1 VSKMP
6 KDKSGRARQASV
18 TRKTRETSVS
28 VTVNLDGA
36 GVFDIKTGVGFFD
49 HMLEQ
54 LAKHALIDLTIK
66 AEGDLHIDAHHTV
79 EDTGITL
86 GQAIKQAL
94 GDKTGIRR
102 YGHFDLVMDEAR
114 STVALDLSN
123 RPYLIWDVR
132 FSLQRPG
139 RYGHRTLSGVFQ
151 RPRPKRRNHTPLR
164 KPLRDKQ
171 SPHHRKPVQGLCPR
185 TAYGHGNGSSQHRH
199 TPKHQGRSVNKPT
212 RNACRS
218 LCCRSS

>member
-1 VSKMP
+1 MP

-18 TRKTRETSVS
+18 TRKTKETSVS

-86 GQAIKQAL
+86 GQAIRQAL
-94 GDKTGIRR
+94 SDKTGIRR

-132 FSLQRPG
+132 FSLQRLG
-139 RYGHRTLSGVFQ
+139 DMDTELFQEFFNALAQSAGITLHCENRYGTNNHHIIESLFKAFARALRIAMETDPRNTDTLPSTKGA
-151 RPRPKRRNHTPLR
+151 L
-164 KPLRDKQ
+164 
-171 SPHHRKPVQGLCPR
+171 
-185 TAYGHGNGSSQHRH
+185 
-199 TPKHQGRSVNKPT
+199 
-212 RNACRS
+212 
-218 LCCRSS
+218 

>member
-1 VSKMP
+1 
-6 KDKSGRARQASV
+6 
-18 TRKTRETSVS
+18 
-28 VTVNLDGA
+28 
-36 GVFDIKTGVGFFD
+36 
-49 HMLEQ
+49 MLEQ

-132 FSLQRPG
+132 FSLQRLG
-139 RYGHRTLSGVFQ
+139 DMDTELFQ
-151 RPRPKRRNHTPLR
+151 EFSTPSPKAQESHSTAKTATGQTITTSSKACSRPLPAHCVWPWKRILATPTHSQAPR
-164 KPLRDKQ
+164 A
-171 SPHHRKPVQGLCPR
+171 LC
-185 TAYGHGNGSSQHRH
+185 
-199 TPKHQGRSVNKPT
+199 K
-212 RNACRS
+212 
-218 LCCRSS
+218 